1 MHFDNSRLRTIT
13 ITEKIRRDGN
23 ELLSAGKKD
32 VLEQLNVD
40 KSGLSQQEVKR
51 RQETEGFNEI
61 EQGKRS
67 PYGHYF
73 STPLKTQWWL
83 FF

>member
-1 MHFDNSRLRTIT
+1 M
-13 ITEKIRRDGN
+13 RRDGN

-32 VLEQLNVD
+32 VLDQLNVD

-61 EQGKRS
+61 EKEKRN
-67 PYGHYF
+67 PYWRYF